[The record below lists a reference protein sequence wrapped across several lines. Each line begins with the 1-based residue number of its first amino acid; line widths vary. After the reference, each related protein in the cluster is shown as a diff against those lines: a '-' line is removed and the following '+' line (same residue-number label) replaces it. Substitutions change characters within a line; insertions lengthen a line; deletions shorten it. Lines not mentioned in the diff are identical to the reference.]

1 MHGAPTYTVRPVTRM
16 PSLPP
21 RHRRLLGL
29 GLVVLSVLA
38 ALWLGRSRSAG
49 DSVAGLVATV
59 AGTTQAVQERRRPNR
74 LIHEK
79 SPYLLQHAYNPV
91 DWYPWGEEAFEK
103 AHRERKPIF
112 LSIGYSTCHWCHVME
127 RESFENDSVADLLNR
142 SFVAI
147 KVDREERPDVD
158 RLYMTAMQAMGLG
171 GGWPLTAFLTPDLE
185 PFFGGTYFPPH
196 SAMGRPGLTEVLTR
210 VHEAWDQ
217 QHDEVVANARKVLE
231 TVATLDLPDTAAAD
245 RETLFVHC
253 ARDLS
258 RAFDAANGGFS
269 NAPKFPSVVN
279 LNFLMRWW
287 ARDPEAHPNALAM
300 VRRQLDAMRAG
311 GLHDHLGGGFHRYA
325 TDRTWQIPHF
335 EKMLYDQ
342 AQLAWAYLEG
352 FQATGDPTYAA
363 TARDIFAYVSR
374 DLGAPE
380 GAFYSAE
387 DADSEGE
394 EGKFY
399 VWTPDQVTA
408 AVGSD
413 DAPTFIFRYGVTRGG
428 NFEHGTS
435 ILHEAHSLAETAA
448 ETGLSA
454 DEARRRIERARQRLL
469 EVRGRR
475 VRPHRDDKVITAWNG
490 LMISAFARGARVLGD
505 ESLRQRAER
514 AGEFLWTRLRDPRT
528 GDLRRRWRD
537 GTAGAPGQLDDH
549 AYLALGLTD
558 LYQASHDPKWL
569 ARAKALVDEMVARFW
584 DAQEGGFFE
593 SPAGDPR
600 VRLRMKDGFDGA
612 EMAGNSIAALDLQL
626 LGTLLDRRDWL
637 AMAQRAFDYY
647 ARRLAPSAMAMP
659 QMLVAME
666 LAQATPRH
674 IVIAGRPE
682 AADTRA
688 MIGEFDRRFLPH
700 DALLLVDGGARQK
713 TLGEMAPF
721 VTPLT
726 PSGGRATAYVCV
738 NHACRLPTT
747 DREAFAAQLDERATK
762 VAGRPR

>member
-1 MHGAPTYTVRPVTRM
+1 MGDAPTYNVRPVTRM
-16 PSLPP
+16 TPRPS
-21 RHRRLLGL
+21 RRTRFLS
-29 GLVVLSVLA
+29 LVLMVVA
-38 ALWLGRSRSAG
+38 VFVALWLARSRAPG
-49 DSVAGLVATV
+49 ESVAGLVATV

-79 SPYLLQHAYNPV
+79 SPYLLQHAHNPV

-103 AHRERKPIF
+103 ARAERKPIF

-127 RESFENDSVADLLNR
+127 HESFENDSVADLLNR
-142 SFVAI
+142 WFIAV

-196 SAMGRPGLTEVLTR
+196 SAMGRPGLSEVLTR
-210 VHEAWDQ
+210 VHEAWEQ
-217 QHDEVVANARKVLE
+217 QHGEVVANARKVLE
-231 TVATLDLPDTAAAD
+231 TIATLGLPDTVAAD
-245 RETLFVHC
+245 RETLMAQC
-253 ARDLS
+253 AIDLS
-258 RAFDAANGGFS
+258 RMFDATHGGFS

-287 ARDPEAHPNALAM
+287 ARDPDAHASALAM
-300 VRRQLDAMRAG
+300 VRRQLDAMRG
-311 GLHDHLGGGFHRYA
+311 GGIHDHLGGGFHRYA
-325 TDRTWQIPHF
+325 TDRAWQVPHF

-352 FQATGDPTYAA
+352 YQVTGDPAYAA

-374 DLGAPE
+374 DLTSPE
-380 GAFYSAE
+380 GGFTSAE

-399 VWTPDQVTA
+399 VWTPDQITA
-408 AVGSD
+408 AVGSE
-413 DAPTFIFRYGVTRGG
+413 DAPAFMFRYGVTREG

-435 ILHEAHSLAETAA
+435 ILHEAHTLAETAA
-448 ETGLSA
+448 ETGLSG
-454 DEARRRIERARQRLL
+454 DEARRRIDRARQQLF
-469 EVRGRR
+469 EARGRR
-475 VRPHRDDKVITAWNG
+475 VRPHRDDKVLTAWNG

-514 AGEFLWTRLRDPRT
+514 AGEFVWARLRDPRT
-528 GDLRRRWRD
+528 GALNRRWRD
-537 GTAGAPGQLDDH
+537 GEAGVPGQLDDH
-549 AYLALGLTD
+549 AYLALGFTD

-569 ARAKALVDEMVARFW
+569 ARAKATIDEMVARFW
-584 DAQEGGFFE
+584 DEQEGAFFE

-600 VRLRMKDGFDGA
+600 VRLRLKDGFDGA

-637 AMAQRAFDYY
+637 ALAQRTFDHY
-647 ARRLAPSAMAMP
+647 ARRLASGAVAMP

-666 LAQATPRH
+666 LARATPRH

-688 MIGEFDRRFLPH
+688 LIAEFDRRFLPH
-700 DALLLVDGGARQK
+700 DTLLLVDGGARQK
-713 TLGEMAPF
+713 ALAEMAPF
-721 VTPLT
+721 VKPLT
-726 PSGGRATAYVCV
+726 ASGGRATAYVCE
-738 NHACRLPTT
+738 NYACRLPTT